1 MKKIIEK
8 LKDIL
13 YDGFDYVVMLG
24 IVVAV
29 VAVIGW
35 RLDIL
40 FASDAKDIPG
50 TTIHT
55 AVDTPN
61 KDNDKDVATGEK
73 PDPSETAE
81 EPAEEP
87 TEETPV
93 EEPVET
99 PEDPA
104 TEVPPVVEDPPV
116 SEPQAPAQASGE
128 KVKIEIPAGSLPGKI
143 GAILQEAGIISSSR
157 DFLAKAVE
165 LKLDTKLKAG
175 TYYIAKGSSYEEI
188 LKILSK

>member
-1 MKKIIEK
+1 MNKIIEK
-8 LKDIL
+8 IKDIL

-55 AVDTPN
+55 AVDTP
-61 KDNDKDVATGEK
+61 KDNEGKT
-73 PDPSETAE
+73 PQ
-81 EPAEEP
+81 EP
-87 TEETPV
+87 TPS
-93 EEPVET
+93 ET

-104 TEVPPVVEDPPV
+104 EQPSEEQPVETPVEIPEEVPPVVEEPPANQPQTPA
-116 SEPQAPAQASGE
+116 EPSGV

-143 GAILQEAGIISSSR
+143 GAILQEAGVINSSR

-175 TYYIAKGSSYEEI
+175 TYSIVKGSSYEEI